1 MNDRPDDEAGAKEES
16 GQDPG
21 PRSGQETG
29 QAAGRAGRFRLLML
43 VPALGAA
50 LVLALFMLGLQ
61 REDAQTLPSALIDRP
76 APEFELAGLREGAP
90 GLSSADLKAPGVKL
104 VNIWASWCAP
114 CRAEH
119 PQLMAL
125 AGRGVPL
132 HGINYKDERAAA
144 TAFLDELG
152 DPYDLIG
159 ADDTGRTGIDFGV
172 YGVPETFVI
181 DGEGIVVY
189 RHVGPIM
196 ARDIERLQQAIAT
209 ADPG

>member
-1 MNDRPDDEAGAKEES
+1 MSDRAEDEADMAG
-16 GQDPG
+16 
-21 PRSGQETG
+21 ETVE
-29 QAAGRAGRFRLLML
+29 AAGRPGGFRLWML
-43 VPALGAA
+43 LPPFGAA
-50 LVLALFMLGLQ
+50 LVVGVFLLGLQ
-61 REDAQTLPSALIDRP
+61 REDVQTLPSALIDKP
-76 APEFELAGLREGAP
+76 VPEFRLAALRGGAP
-90 GLSSADLKAPGVKL
+90 GLSTADLKAPGVKL

-125 AGRGVPL
+125 AERGVPL

-159 ADDTGRTGIDFGV
+159 ADDTGRTGIEFGV

-189 RHVGPIM
+189 RHVGPIT
-196 ARDIERLQQAIAT
+196 ARDIERFIAPAIEK
-209 ADPG
+209 GGG

>member
-1 MNDRPDDEAGAKEES
+1 MSERARNGEAGEPATGRET
-16 GQDPG
+16 
-21 PRSGQETG
+21 RSTG
-29 QAAGRAGRFRLLML
+29 GFRLWML

-50 LVLALFMLGLQ
+50 MVLAVFMLGLQ
-61 REDAQTLPSALIDRP
+61 RENAQTLPSALIGRP
-76 APEFELAGLREGAP
+76 VPEFDLAGLREGAP
-90 GLSSADLKAPGVKL
+90 GLSAADLKAPGVKL

-125 AGRGVPL
+125 ADTGVPL
-132 HGINYKDERAAA
+132 HGINYKDEPGAA

-159 ADDTGRTGIDFGV
+159 ADKTGRTGIDFGV

-181 DGEGIVVY
+181 DGEGRIVY

-196 ARDIERLQQAIAT
+196 ARDIERYIAPAIEEAE
-209 ADPG
+209 GG

>member
-1 MNDRPDDEAGAKEES
+1 MSDRAENEADTA
-16 GQDPG
+16 
-21 PRSGQETG
+21 QE
-29 QAAGRAGRFRLLML
+29 QAADSRRGFRLWML
-43 VPALGAA
+43 VPPLGAL
-50 LVLALFMLGLQ
+50 LVLGVFMLGLQ
-61 REDAQTLPSALIDRP
+61 REDVQTLPSALIDKP
-76 APEFELAGLREGAP
+76 VPEFSLAPLREGAP
-90 GLSSADLKAPGVKL
+90 GLSTADLTAPGVKL

-125 AGRGVPL
+125 AESGVPL

-144 TAFLDELG
+144 IKFLDELG

-181 DGEGIVVY
+181 DGEGTVVY
-189 RHVGPIM
+189 RHVGPIT
-196 ARDIERLQQAIAT
+196 ARDVERYIAPAIVEAE
-209 ADPG
+209 DG

>member
-1 MNDRPDDEAGAKEES
+1 MNDRPEN
-16 GQDPG
+16 DPG
-21 PRSGQETG
+21 ARPGVAQPERK
-29 QAAGRAGRFRLLML
+29 AGGFRLWML
-43 VPALGAA
+43 APALGAA
-50 LVLALFMLGLQ
+50 LVLAVFMLGLT

-76 APEFELAGLREGAP
+76 VPEFQLGGLREGAP
-90 GLSSADLKAPGVKL
+90 GLSSADLRAPGIKL

-125 AGRGVPL
+125 SDSGVPL
-132 HGINYKDERAAA
+132 HGINYKDEPAAA
-144 TAFLDELG
+144 TEFLDELG

-159 ADDTGRTGIDFGV
+159 ADETGRTGIEFGV

-181 DGEGIVVY
+181 DGEGTVVY

-196 ARDIERLQQAIAT
+196 ARDIEKYIAPAIEEA
-209 ADPG
+209 GG